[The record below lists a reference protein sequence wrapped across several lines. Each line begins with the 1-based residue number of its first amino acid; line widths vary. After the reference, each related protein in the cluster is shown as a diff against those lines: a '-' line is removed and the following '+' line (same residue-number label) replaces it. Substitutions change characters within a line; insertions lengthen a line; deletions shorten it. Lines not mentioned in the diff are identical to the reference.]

1 MVVAFKT
8 ERKYSGILIKLT
20 PRDSKKSVEFI
31 HFREG
36 KMEKR
41 TELLHDVDFKLDLTR
56 VLTSHRFH
64 STLYTVPFGS
74 QPVQSNAR
82 KVWYMYFK

>member
-1 MVVAFKT
+1 MVAFKT
-8 ERKYSGILIKLT
+8 KRKYSRILIKLT
-20 PRDSKKSVEFI
+20 PRDSKIVLILSIFEKE
-31 HFREG
+31 RW
-36 KMEKR
+36 KR

-64 STLYTVPFGS
+64 STLFTVPFGS